1 MKASMPEYIPF
12 QYAPISDGE
21 QQQRATAFF
30 KQCQRR
36 RTVRDFSDKPV
47 SRDLTETLIMTAATA
62 PSGANRQPWKFVVV
76 TDPALKKRIREAAEK
91 EEKES
96 YEKRMTDQWL
106 QDLKILGTDWH
117 KEFLEVAPALIVI
130 FSVNYEHEDEGIHK
144 NYYVKESVGIA
155 VGFLLAAI
163 HNAGLVALT
172 HTPSPMNFLQE
183 ILDRPENE
191 KPFLLLPIGY
201 PSEGAVVPNI
211 QRKKPGEIILWR

>member
-191 KPFLLLPIGY
+191 KPFLLLPIGF

>member
-1 MKASMPEYIPF
+1 MPEFIPL
-12 QYAPISDGE
+12 QYSPLSEEE
-21 QQQRATAFF
+21 Q
-30 KQCQRR
+30 QRR
-36 RTVRDFSDKPV
+36 RTVRDFSNKPV
-47 SRDLTETLIMTAATA
+47 SRKLIETLIMTAGTA

-76 TDPALKKRIREAAEK
+76 TDAALKKKIREAAEK

-96 YEKRMTDQWL
+96 YEQRMTDQWL

-130 FSVNYEHEDEGIHK
+130 FSVNYEHENEGIHK

-163 HNAGLVALT
+163 HNAGLAALT

-183 ILDRPENE
+183 ILERPENE
-191 KPFLLLPIGY
+191 KPFLLVPIGY
-201 PSEGAVVPNI
+201 PMKGALVPDI
-211 QRKKPGEIILWR
+211 GRKKLNEIALWR